1 MDKQLWLGLLL
12 TVLPISELRLG
23 LPVVIDFLLKNNISI
38 FPFFLLVLLLN
49 IGSIFFIFFFLDFIH
64 HKLMNFRWYKR
75 IIDKPLERFRKKAK
89 KFEEKKRGEF
99 IGLFL
104 LVALPL
110 PGTGAWTGTLIS
122 WILGIDRK
130 KSILAISL
138 GVLVAGILVLFIT
151 LGFLNRGINEI
162 ILFLILIIL
171 FRFVRYKIVK
181 EINRKKT

>member
-12 TVLPISELRLG
+12 TILPISELRLG
-23 LPVVIDFLLKNNISI
+23 LPVALDYLIKNNLSI
-38 FPFFLLVLLLN
+38 FPFFLLVILLN
-49 IGSIFFIFFFLDFIH
+49 IGIVFFIFFFLDFIH
-64 HKLMNFRWYKR
+64 HKLMNFKWYKK
-75 IIDKPLERFRKKAK
+75 IIDKPLERFRKKAR

-122 WILGIDRK
+122 WILGINRK

-138 GVLVAGILVLFIT
+138 GVLVAGLVVLFSS
-151 LGFLNRGINEI
+151 LG
-162 ILFLILIIL
+162 ILSL
-171 FRFVRYKIVK
+171 F
-181 EINRKKT
+181 